1 MNLKDDEV
9 PEKSKIHREHMERV
23 RIQMAAE
30 EEALK
35 FSRTIK
41 GVDQKKYK
49 DIRYAP
55 AENEMADRMKLDVM
69 RFYQFF
75 IGVMGLIG
83 VGLIFWGINKP
94 ILFMPISKTFVMEI
108 NMIFLGCALAV
119 AGVIGIIGFQHK
131 HDKISDRLYGKQRVR
146 IVTKRK

>member
-1 MNLKDDEV
+1 MNLDDDEA

-35 FSRTIK
+35 FSRIIK

-49 DIRYAP
+49 NIRYVP
-55 AENEMADRMKLDVM
+55 SDNEMSDRMKLDVM

-75 IGVMGLIG
+75 IAIMGFAG
-83 VGLIFWGINKP
+83 VGIIFWGIKNP
-94 ILFMPISKTFVMEI
+94 RLLLQISRNFVMEI
-108 NMIFLGCALAV
+108 DMILLGCALAI

-131 HDKISDRLYGKQRVR
+131 HDKISDRLYGRR
-146 IVTKRK
+146 RTKY

>member
-1 MNLKDDEV
+1 MNLEEDEA

-23 RIQMAAE
+23 RLQMAAE

-35 FSRTIK
+35 FSRIIR

-49 DIRYAP
+49 DIRYTP
-55 AENEMADRMKLDVM
+55 SENEMSDRMKLEVM

-75 IGVMGLIG
+75 IAVMGFAG
-83 VGLIFWGINKP
+83 VGIIFLGIKNP
-94 ILFMPISKTFVMEI
+94 ILLLQLSKTFVIEI
-108 NMIFLGCALAV
+108 DMILIGCALAV

-131 HDKISDRLYGKQRVR
+131 HDKISDRLYGRR
-146 IVTKRK
+146 R